1 MDAEKY
7 STVASMAELKNVR
20 NCQFAM
26 PSPSPEEEQ
35 AYLEWQADFVRQRLI
50 LGWTI
55 ALFIIPSFIILNS
68 LGLDSYLEKMR
79 NVWFK
84 IQTVQEIAIFICVL
98 LMHSRFALK
107 MLPALFLA
115 VSWIVTVTPIYYNLE
130 AGYLQFDVISWTLVF
145 LAQTVLSP
153 VCWRW
158 HLLSQLGTFLFF
170 FTVKALY
177 PNLIS
182 VSAMHENSHPLFYL
196 YLFWFCVIC
205 GVAVYFYEKLQRNE
219 FFARMK
225 LQAEQEKS
233 ERLLLNIL
241 PASIAAR
248 LKDEQSTIADH
259 FDEVSVL
266 FADIVGFT
274 ELSSRMSPTQLV
286 KILNHIFSSF
296 DNLVER
302 HGLEKIKT
310 IGDAYMVVAGLPTPH
325 PEHVKHIANLALEMQ
340 QVLAEF
346 NRETATPLNIRIG
359 IHTGAVV
366 AGVIG
371 IKKFAYDLWGDT
383 VNTAS
388 RMESHG
394 VEGAIQVTQQV
405 YAVLKHHTAYSF
417 IPRGSLE
424 IKGKG
429 QMPVYLLE
437 GVVS

>member
-1 MDAEKY
+1 MDAEKHAA
-7 STVASMAELKNVR
+7 VAGMAELKA
-20 NCQFAM
+20 CQFAM

-35 AYLEWQADFVRQRLI
+35 AYLVWQAQFIRQRLI
-50 LGWTI
+50 VGWSI
-55 ALFIIPSFIILNS
+55 ALVIIPSFIVLNF
-68 LGLDSYLEKMR
+68 LGLDTHSEKMR
-79 NVWFK
+79 EIWFK
-84 IQTVQEIAIFICVL
+84 TQTIQEISILICVL
-98 LMHSRFALK
+98 LMLSRIALK
-107 MLPALFLA
+107 IIPALFLA
-115 VSWIVTVTPIYYNLE
+115 VSWIVTITPIYYNLE

-153 VCWRW
+153 TCWRW
-158 HLLSQLGTFLFF
+158 HLLSQLGTFLYF

-177 PNLIS
+177 PDLIS
-182 VSAMHENSHPLFYL
+182 VSAIQANSHSLFYL

-219 FFARMK
+219 FFARIK

-248 LKDEQSTIADH
+248 LKDQQVIIADH

-274 ELSSRMSPTQLV
+274 ELSSRMSPAKLV
-286 KILNHIFSSF
+286 AMLNHIFSSF

-346 NRETATPLNIRIG
+346 NQNAPTPLSIRIG

-388 RMESHG
+388 RMESQG
-394 VEGAIQVTQQV
+394 VVGAIQVTQQV
-405 YAVLKHHTAYSF
+405 YAALAHHADYHFTL
-417 IPRGSLE
+417 RGTLE

-429 QMPVYLLE
+429 EMPVYLLT
-437 GVVS
+437 GVSN

>member
-1 MDAEKY
+1 MDAKKY
-7 STVASMAELKNVR
+7 AAVAGMAELKA
-20 NCQFAM
+20 CQFAM
-26 PSPSPEEEQ
+26 PSPSPEEER
-35 AYLEWQADFVRQRLI
+35 AYLAWQAQFMRQRLI
-50 LGWTI
+50 LGWSI
-55 ALFIIPSFIILNS
+55 ALIIIPSFIGLGL
-68 LGLDSYLEKMR
+68 LGLDSPSEETR
-79 NVWFK
+79 AVWFQ
-84 IQTVQEIAIFICVL
+84 IQIFQEVGILVCVL
-98 LMHSRFALK
+98 LMLSRIALK
-107 MLPALFLA
+107 ILPALFLA
-115 VSWIVTVTPIYYNLE
+115 VSWIVTITPIYYNLE
-130 AGYLQFDVISWTLVF
+130 VGYLQFDVIPWTLVF
-145 LAQTVLSP
+145 LSQTVLSP

-158 HLLSQLGTFLFF
+158 HLLSQLGTFLYFL
-170 FTVKALY
+170 TVKALY
-177 PNLIS
+177 PTLIS
-182 VSAMHENSHPLFYL
+182 VSAIRADSQPLYYL

-205 GVAVYFYEKLQRNE
+205 GISVYFYEKLQRNE
-219 FFARMK
+219 FFARIK

-248 LKDEQSTIADH
+248 LKDQQVIIADH
-259 FDEVSVL
+259 FDDVSVL

-274 ELSSRMSPTQLV
+274 ELSSRMSPTKLV
-286 KILNHIFSSF
+286 EMLNHIFSNF

-325 PEHVKHIANLALEMQ
+325 PEHVTHIVNLALEMQ
-340 QVLAEF
+340 QVLTEF
-346 NRETATPLNIRIG
+346 NQHAPIPLSIRIG

-394 VEGAIQVTQQV
+394 VTGAIQVTQQV
-405 YAVLKHHTAYSF
+405 YAVLKHHTDYHF
-417 IPRGSLE
+417 TLRGTLE

-429 QMPVYLLE
+429 QMPVYLLARSE
-437 GVVS
+437 ILN

>member
-1 MDAEKY
+1 MDAEKHAA
-7 STVASMAELKNVR
+7 VAGMAELKA
-20 NCQFAM
+20 CQFAM
-26 PSPSPEEEQ
+26 PSPSPEEER
-35 AYLEWQADFVRQRLI
+35 AYLEWQAQFVRQRLI
-50 LGWTI
+50 LGWSI
-55 ALFIIPSFIILNS
+55 ALFIIPSFIVLNL
-68 LGLDSYLEKMR
+68 LGLDSSSEKTR
-79 NVWFK
+79 EVWFN
-84 IQTVQEIAIFICVL
+84 IQMFQEIALLICVL
-98 LMHSRFALK
+98 LMHSRIALK
-107 MLPALFLA
+107 ILPALFLT
-115 VSWIVTVTPIYYNLE
+115 VSWIVTITPIYYNLE

-145 LAQTVLSP
+145 LSQTVLSP

-158 HLLSQLGTFLFF
+158 HLLSQLGTFLYF

-177 PNLIS
+177 PDLIS
-182 VSAMHENSHPLFYL
+182 VSVIQASSQPLFYL

-205 GVAVYFYEKLQRNE
+205 GVAVYFYEKLQRDE
-219 FFARMK
+219 FFARIK

-248 LKDEQSTIADH
+248 LKDQQVVIADH

-274 ELSSRMSPTQLV
+274 ELSSRMSPTRLV
-286 KILNHIFSSF
+286 EMLNHIFSSF

-346 NRETATPLNIRIG
+346 NRDAPTPLSIRIG

-394 VEGAIQVTQQV
+394 VTGAIQVTEQV
-405 YAVLKHHTAYSF
+405 YSALEHHADYSF
-417 IPRGSLE
+417 TLRGTLE

-437 GVVS
+437 GAVS